1 MRNAVFIIGL
11 YLKCNCQADRDQVI
25 EQNDERQEG
34 HAKILSFFT

>member
-11 YLKCNCQADRDQVI
+11 YLKRNCQADRDQVI

-34 HAKILSFFT
+34 HAKILGFFT